1 MKKIIA
7 LLLALTCVFA
17 LASCQLV
24 GGSGENNT
32 NVSDGTASIEDYTAA
47 IAATSPT
54 SMTIETKLYNKNPEV
69 TLEGSYTVVYQVDG
83 TAVITGSYEKLNDPN
98 QESFKSEV
106 TINSEVSS
114 TGKVSGSEID
124 ATVSAAAVNKINL
137 DAKKFSYEISM
148 GTLNV
153 TISAANTESVLGVK
167 IDSEVKLIMRM
178 TNDGKIGS
186 YSINYSTG
194 KGDASVVCMYN

>member
-7 LLLALTCVFA
+7 LLLALTCVLA
-17 LASCQLV
+17 LASCQQE
-24 GGSGENNT
+24 GAGENASI
-32 NVSDGTASIEDYTAA
+32 SDGTATIEDYTAA

-54 SMTIETKLYNKNPEV
+54 KMTIETVLVNKTPAV
-69 TLEGSYTVVYQVDG
+69 TLNGSYTVEYQVDG
-83 TAVITGSYEKLNDPN
+83 TAVITGSYEKLNDPG
-98 QESFKSEV
+98 QAEFKSEV
-106 TINSEVSS
+106 SINSEVSA
-114 TGKVSGSEID
+114 TGQVTGSAID

-186 YSINYSTG
+186 YSINYATAG
-194 KGDASVVCMYN
+194 GDASIVCMYN